1 MNSKR
6 TFAFIIWDFDGVY
19 KISSQELQNTPSLF
33 PSCPSLCTL
42 VWLCINPSGIHLKS
56 SLGSFIWSEMLVLLV
71 SIFLLFAMAMLARLL
86 LTLLKIN
93 SVFVCICICFCK
105 YSNLKISS
113 EVTGSLLP
121 LSSSLK
127 RCSSVLFSNLQICK
141 YTNMQK
147 MQNVL
152 QSADMQKMPICKKW
166 KMFSNLQICKKCKM
180 QTWNLSKILHN
191 QIFLPKFLHTKNAWI
206 LNCDFLC

>member
-1 MNSKR
+1 MV
-6 TFAFIIWDFDGVY
+6 FIKSRPKNF
-19 KISSQELQNTPSLF
+19 KTPHLYF
-33 PSCPSLCTL
+33 PLVQCPSLCTL
-42 VWLCINPSGIHLKS
+42 VWLCSFEINPSGIHLKS

-127 RCSSVLFSNLQICK
+127 RCSSVLFSNLQLCK

-166 KMFSNLQICKKCKM
+166 KMFSNLQICKKM
-180 QTWNLSKILHN
+180 QNADMKFVKNFTQPDFFAKIFTH
-191 QIFLPKFLHTKNAWI
+191 
-206 LNCDFLC
+206 